1 MSPTAFGGL
10 ALDITGDTSGL
21 ERSIVQGGSAAF
33 KKLAGVAS
41 AAFAGI
47 TVGSFLKDSITQA
60 SNLTES
66 LNAIKVTL
74 GAGAD
79 SFLKFGQTAATQL
92 GITQA
97 ELNKSIVPM
106 AALLSNAGLSGDKLS
121 SQLQTL
127 ATRATDVGSVFNT
140 ETNVVL
146 EAFGSALRGE
156 QEPIRQFGVNLNEA
170 GIAAKAVELG
180 LAKSTKEVS
189 QAAKT
194 QAALALVLD
203 QTNKNAGD
211 FANTGDQWANM
222 TRKIG
227 ATAREAQASIGT
239 ALLPTVT
246 ELANKL
252 LPFIQTAGPALAG
265 FAASAV
271 SAGESV
277 AATFRDRVIPFMQ
290 PAIDAFGRLWQ
301 TAQEAAP
308 GILAFGQAA
317 WEATQ
322 PLRDFALVIIPPL
335 VDGIGAIVSGV
346 GQLGSVF
353 AENEGAVTALSVGV
367 VGLTA
372 GLVAFRVATL
382 AQAAASAIA
391 TAATGGWATAFWA
404 LNAALYANPV
414 GLIVAAIAALAAGF
428 VVAWKQSETFREIVV
443 GVFNTVKD
451 AVVTGMSIMFQA
463 FTFWIKGALSGISG
477 LAGAWSHLPEFL
489 GGGDNGWAAKV
500 KGAVDGVLNGIDAI
514 QDGINSL
521 KGRDLVIGVRVT
533 VEEFSAANSDSG
545 FNARAAERAT
555 GTGEA
560 IDSAGIALGNALAGI
575 KDKVSKIGT
584 GGGGGGGGSSGGGG
598 GGGSGGAGKAAK
610 DAATAAKKAAKAAA
624 DAALKAGKKQITAS
638 KFIDSITGDKEGID
652 TALDKLYD
660 SLKAANKDK
669 AAKLVKELNKDLTK
683 LAGKRDAVSI
693 KLDNAK
699 KALSDIKKESKDYS
713 ASIKQAILDTG
724 NVANNNTITFTGV
737 RNSMRGAVRQA
748 IAFKD
753 AVAALTKAGLNKNN
767 LSQIIDAG
775 PEAGLAAAKAIQQGG
790 KAGITELNALNKQ
803 LTDTGTAMGSTTA
816 DTFYKA
822 GVSAAQGL
830 VSGLQSQEKALQ
842 KQMDKLALG
851 MVKALKKELKI
862 KSPSQVFEGLG
873 NYVGQGLARGVNAS
887 RAGVAASGRNLGASV
902 VFGAGSVLVSGVSD
916 PNAARTSGM
925 LVGGAAADS
934 IARSRELQ
942 ALAGVG

>member
-1 MSPTAFGGL
+1 MAFGSIDL
-10 ALDITGDTSGL
+10 NIQGDTSGL
-21 ERSIVQGGSAAF
+21 ERSIVSGGAAAF
-33 KKLAGVAS
+33 KKLAGIAS

-47 TVGSFLKDSITQA
+47 TVGNFLKDSITQA

-66 LNAIKVTL
+66 LNAIRVTL
-74 GAGAD
+74 GDGAD
-79 SFLKFGQTAATQL
+79 SFLKFGKTAATQL

-106 AALLSNAGLSGDKLS
+106 AALLSNAGVSGDALS

-211 FANTGDQWANM
+211 FANTGNQWANM

-246 ELANKL
+246 DLSNKL
-252 LPFIQTAGPALAG
+252 LPFIQQAGPALAG
-265 FAASAV
+265 FATSAV

-277 AATFRDRVIPFMQ
+277 ADTFQNRVIPFLQ
-290 PAIDAFGRLWQ
+290 PAIDAFGRLF
-301 TAQEAAP
+301 TTVRDAAP
-308 GILAFGQAA
+308 GFQDFAQAA
-317 WEATQ
+317 WDMTQ
-322 PLRDFALVIIPPL
+322 PLRDFAVTVIPPL
-335 VDGIGAIVSGV
+335 VDGV
-346 GQLGSVF
+346 GQLVSGF
-353 AENEGAVTALSVGV
+353 AAVGTFLGEHEGAVTAMSAALG
-367 VGLTA
+367 GLVA
-372 GLVAFRVATL
+372 GMVAFRVATL
-382 AQAAASAIA
+382 AQAAASVIA

-414 GLIVAAIAALAAGF
+414 GLVVAAVAALVAGF
-428 VVAWKQSETFREIVV
+428 VIAWKNSETFREIVV
-443 GVFNTVKD
+443 GVFNHVKD
-451 AVVTGMSIMFQA
+451 AVLTAVGIMFEV
-463 FTFWIKGALSGISG
+463 FTFFIRGVLNGISG
-477 LAGAWSHLPEFL
+477 LAGAWTHLPEFL
-489 GGGDNGWAAKV
+489 GGGDNGWASKV
-500 KGAVDGVLNGIDAI
+500 KGAVDGVLSGLDAI

-521 KGRDLVIGVRVT
+521 KGRDLVIGIRVT

-575 KDKVSKIGT
+575 KDKVSKIDT
-584 GGGGGGGGSSGGGG
+584 GGGGGSTGGSGGGG
-598 GGGSGGAGKAAK
+598 GSAGKAAK
-610 DAATAAKKAAKAAA
+610 DAAAAAKKAAAAA
-624 DAALKAGKKQITAS
+624 AAAALKAGKKQITAS
-638 KFIDSITGDKEGID
+638 KFIDSITGDKAGID

-660 SLKAANKDK
+660 SLKAANKTK
-669 AAKLVKELNKDLTK
+669 AAAMVKELNKDLTK

-699 KALSDIKKESKDYS
+699 DALKEIKNESKSYS

-737 RNSMRGAVRQA
+737 RNSMRAAVRQA
-748 IAFKD
+748 VAFKD

-790 KAGITELNALNKQ
+790 KKGITELNALNTQ
-803 LTDTGTAMGSTTA
+803 LTAAGTTMGSTTA

-822 GVSAAQGL
+822 GISAAQGL
-830 VSGLQSQEKALQ
+830 VNGLQSQEKALQ
-842 KQMDKLALG
+842 KQMDKLAMG

-873 NYVGQGLARGVNAS
+873 NYVGQGLARGVDAS
-887 RAGVAASGRNLGASV
+887 RGGVATAGRNLGASV
-902 VFGAGSVLVSGVSD
+902 VFGAGSVLVNGVSD

-934 IARSRELQ
+934 IARSRELA
-942 ALAGVG
+942 ALAGMG